1 MSDFLFDTRLERAAR
16 RYANEATRPFDA
28 VAIAEAAVRAARRDE
43 ESRRFNWRWPSRSA
57 AVAASAVAIAVI
69 VGGSLLL
76 ANQGQNDTGKPSPTA
91 PASASPTPS
100 ATPPPVPVVTGQS
113 ATWLADQP
121 ANLSF
126 GMPSGPARMVLTI
139 SSADL
144 TVAIDVTSGVS
155 GVLRS
160 SFEGFGTGE
169 IRFTTVDQ
177 PPASEQVSLDG
188 GALTGCVAGDQ
199 GDYHSTTSADGMI
212 LSLTVISEDCAA
224 RGAVLARS
232 WSRSLAV
239 PGGGGTGVIDA
250 FDPVFSVE
258 LPTGSYVVDRSADAV
273 TVHQDFPELQ
283 FLSFK
288 DPQGFLDPCDLSTGR
303 YAIAPGAD
311 AFVAYFRQLA
321 GFTVDSTE
329 ELTVDGLRA
338 VKLVVHANGDAS
350 CPDGRLWEWQPKA
363 ETLDH
368 AWFVLPGVTD
378 SLYIVEHP
386 KGTLMFE
393 VLPAP
398 NPLEEQVISTIRFMD
413 ALPTSP

>member
-1 MSDFLFDTRLERAAR
+1 MNDAAFELRLERAAR
-16 RYANEATRPFDA
+16 YIADEAVRPIDA
-28 VAIAEAAVRAARRDE
+28 VAIARAAMRAQDRSVE
-43 ESRRFNWRWPSRSA
+43 QFGASRWTRARA
-57 AVAASAVAIAVI
+57 ALVTVATVVVAV
-69 VGGSLLL
+69 GLTSFLLL
-76 ANQGQNDTGKPSPTA
+76 RPSANVGEPSP
-91 PASASPTPS
+91 SPTPS
-100 ATPPPVPVVTGQS
+100 PTSSPTQAITPPPVEVVAGQS

-126 GMPSGPARMVLTI
+126 GMPSGPARMGLTI
-139 SSADL
+139 SSVDL
-144 TVAIDVTSGVS
+144 TVAIDVTSGPS
-155 GVLRS
+155 GLLRS

-169 IRFTTVDQ
+169 IRFATID
-177 PPASEQVSLDG
+177 PPLATEQVALDG
-188 GALTGCVAGDQ
+188 RPLAGCVAGDV

-212 LSLTVISEDCAA
+212 LTLNVVREDCAA

-239 PGGGGTGVIDA
+239 PGGGGTGIIDA

-258 LPTGSYVVDRSADAV
+258 LPTGSYVVDRSIDAV

-288 DPQGFLDPCDLSTGR
+288 EPQGFLDPCDRSRGR
-303 YAIAPGAD
+303 YVIAPGAD
-311 AFVAYFRQLA
+311 AVVAYFRQLA
-321 GFTVDSTE
+321 GFTFDSTE

-338 VKLVVHANGDAS
+338 VKLVVHGNDDAS

-363 ETLDH
+363 ETSDR
-368 AWFVLPGVTD
+368 AWFVQPGVSD

-398 NPLEEQVISTIRFMD
+398 NPLEEQVISTIHFLD